1 MHDHTELRA
10 GDVGTVIEFTLCD
23 ESGELHDLTGTTVTG
38 RFQRPDGTVFEREL
52 QLGADASEGIA
63 RYVFENGE
71 IDQVGTWWFQ
81 PIVESGAGRWHGTV
95 QRVRVHRNLREAV
108 G

>member
-23 ESGELHDLTGTTVTG
+23 ESGELHDLTGTTVTV
-38 RFQRPDGTVFEREL
+38 RFQRPDGSTFEREL
-52 QLGADASEGIA
+52 SITDATGGIA
-63 RYVFENGE
+63 TYTTEAGE
-71 IDQVGTWWFQ
+71 FDQVGTWRIQ
-81 PIVESGAGRWHGTV
+81 PVVESGAGRWHGTV
-95 QRVRVHRNLREAV
+95 QRIRVHRNLREAV